1 MCFKDPALYVF
12 DFDGLHRGSL
22 CFLKIAPCKR
32 VELPY
37 ISIFKFFPCCIYE
50 QMGEEIP
57 HNVRQADSFAGSHH
71 SKVVLQVSESAA
83 IDFVIAKGDK

>member
-1 MCFKDPALYVF
+1 MCFKDPVLYVF

-32 VELPY
+32 RELPY
-37 ISIFKFFPCCIYE
+37 ISIFKFFPCC
-50 QMGEEIP
+50 MNKWAKKFP
-57 HNVRQADSFAGSHH
+57 HNVRQADSFARSHH

-83 IDFVIAKGDK
+83 IDFVIAKRDK